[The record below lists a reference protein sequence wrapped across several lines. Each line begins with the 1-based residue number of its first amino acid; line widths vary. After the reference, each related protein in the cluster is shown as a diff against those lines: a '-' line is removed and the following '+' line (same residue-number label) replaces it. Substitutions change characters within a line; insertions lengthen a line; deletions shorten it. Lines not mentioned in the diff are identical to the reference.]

1 MFVRRILTSLL
12 GNTPHFESTISTII
26 DRERELPGLIYPN
39 STAYYSYLT
48 SKYLEPAET
57 DLIAVSDCV
66 SVAYC
71 QSAFIDAATFLNTLE
86 IFYSVKDHSAD
97 FLSKR
102 PDLYLGRLL
111 SSFADQGQHSQHF
124 IHFLGPIS

>member
-12 GNTPHFESTISTII
+12 GNTPYFESTTSRII
-26 DRERELPGLIYPN
+26 DMERELPGLIYPN

-48 SKYLEPAET
+48 DEYLEPVEPDSIT
-57 DLIAVSDCV
+57 VSGCV
-66 SVAYC
+66 STADC
-71 QSAFIDAATFLNTLE
+71 QSVFVDAVTFLNTLE
-86 IFYSVKDHSAD
+86 IFYSVKDFSPD

-111 SSFADQGQHSQHF
+111 SSFADEGLHSQHLIF
-124 IHFLGPIS
+124 